1 MNFDLRKDAAD
12 RLLIVA
18 HRGVWGGN
26 IPCNTIPAYES
37 ALRQGADM
45 IEIDVDFTADGKL
58 IVFHPGME
66 RPFLGFG
73 ESLHRM
79 PWDFVKQLRYLNIDG
94 TPTQFGIETLDDVL
108 ERFKNRCYINVDKF
122 WQKPR
127 EISDAIRAHGMTE
140 QMLVKTAPQDKY
152 LDIVEEFCADMPY
165 MAIVKKPEEIATAR
179 ARKLRYV
186 GTEVLFTEDT
196 SPFADPTFIEAHHR
210 EGLLVWCNAI
220 VYNYRSV
227 LAGGHCDDRAIL
239 GDPEG
244 SWGWIADRGYDLMQT
259 DHVLESVLYLEK
271 TNRLK
276 RSKLC

>member
-1 MNFDLRKDAAD
+1 MNFNLCD
-12 RLLIVA
+12 RAKEKLLIVA

-73 ESLHRM
+73 ESLHHM
-79 PWDFVKQLRYLNIDG
+79 PWDFVRQLRYLNIDG

-108 ERFKNRCYINVDKF
+108 ERFKDRCYINVDKF
-122 WQKPR
+122 WQKPK

-140 QMLVKTAPQDKY
+140 QMLVKTAPQAKY

-165 MAIVKKPEEIATAR
+165 MAIVRKAAEIEVALS
-179 ARKLRYV
+179 RKLRYI
-186 GTEVLFTEDT
+186 GTEVLFQEDD
-196 SPFADPTFIEAHHR
+196 SPLASPEFIETQHQK
-210 EGLLVWCNAI
+210 GLLVWCNAI
-220 VYNYRSV
+220 VYNYRTV
-227 LAGGHCDDRAIL
+227 LSGGHSDDRAVL

-259 DHVLESVLYLEK
+259 DHVLESVLFLDR
-271 TNRLK
+271 TGR
-276 RSKLC
+276 RMRG

>member
-1 MNFDLRKDAAD
+1 MNFDLCASAKE

-26 IPCNTIPAYES
+26 IPCNTIPSYES

-79 PWDFVKQLRYLNIDG
+79 PWDFVRQLRYLNIDG

-108 ERFKNRCYINVDKF
+108 ERFKDRCYINVDKF
-122 WQKPR
+122 WQKPK

-140 QMLVKTAPQDKY
+140 QMLVKTAPQAKY

-165 MAIVKKPEEIATAR
+165 MAIVKEPAEIEAALS
-179 ARKLRYV
+179 RKLRYV
-186 GTEVLFTEDT
+186 GTEVLFREDS
-196 SPFADPTFIEAHHR
+196 SPLASPTFIEEQHR
-210 EGLLVWCNAI
+210 KGLLVWCNAI

-227 LAGGHCDDRAIL
+227 LAGGHSDDRAML

-244 SWGWIADRGYDLMQT
+244 SWGWIADRGFDLMQT
-259 DHVLESVLYLEK
+259 DHVLESVLFLDR
-271 TNRLK
+271 TDRRK
-276 RSKLC
+276 RGGLC

>member
-45 IEIDVDFTADGKL
+45 IEIDVDYTADGKL

-79 PWDFVKQLRYLNIDG
+79 PWDFVKQLRYTNIDG

-108 ERFKNRCYINVDKF
+108 ERFKDRCYVNVDKF

-127 EISDAIRAHGMTE
+127 EISNAIRAHGMTE

-165 MAIVKKPEEIATAR
+165 MAIVKKPEEIAAAR

-196 SPFADPTFIEAHHR
+196 SPFADPAFIEAQHR

-227 LAGGHCDDRAIL
+227 LAGGHSDDRSVL

-244 SWGWIADRGYDLMQT
+244 GWGWIADRGYDLMQT